1 MIAKEK
7 SLKTINKIGFWT
19 KFINVFKKIFSK
31 EKNGECITLNNNNVG
46 NMSNEDVFARFSQ
59 QQDPDMEML
68 LNIQKELEKIGI
80 NKENVFELTK
90 NLSEGQKQKL
100 EKLYASQISEL
111 KTNIEKYRNRIVKIK
126 QKIES

>member
-1 MIAKEK
+1 MITKEK
-7 SLKTINKIGFWT
+7 SLQTINNRGFWT
-19 KFINVFKKIFSK
+19 KFINAFKRMFSK
-31 EKNGECITLNNNNVG
+31 EKNVECITLNNNGGSVSTG
-46 NMSNEDVFARFSQ
+46 NVFAQYSQ

-68 LNIQKELEKIGI
+68 LEIQKELEKVGI

-100 EKLYASQISEL
+100 EMLYASQISEL
-111 KTNIEKYRNRIVKIK
+111 KINIEKYRNRIVKIK